1 MQKRRSIFKAQSRK
15 QFVALEPR
23 DLAVFE
29 VLTRYRYL
37 TRDFIHALLPA
48 EIRGGEFG
56 FRNRFV
62 TLHHEGF
69 LSCPRQQFS
78 AVGAHHR
85 KAVYEL
91 GHRGAQAIG
100 APRTSYNGS
109 FPHELM
115 VNFVRALIEIG
126 VNANPEFRLISFEE
140 LLAHPNC
147 PSSTRERRHPETLP
161 LSRGEITADWQPFG
175 IERTLPD
182 GHKRRI
188 FCPGFEADCGTEAIQ
203 RAVLK
208 GSSIYRKLVEYNEV
222 IDNKIHERHF
232 GVHSFL
238 VPFVTTSKVRMH
250 NMIAKTRMA
259 GNAEHFVFTYL
270 EGFNDFERVTEPRTD
285 FLTMNWDSHAGSFS
299 FASF

>member
-29 VLTRYRYL
+29 ILARYRYL
-37 TRDFIHALLPA
+37 TRDFVYALLPP
-48 EIRGGEFG
+48 EIRGGEYG

-62 TLHHEGF
+62 VLHHEGY

-78 AVGAHHR
+78 AVGAHYR
-85 KAVYEL
+85 KAIYEL
-91 GHRGAQAIG
+91 GHLGAQAIG

-115 VNFVRALIEIG
+115 VNFVRALIEISA
-126 VNANPEFRLISFEE
+126 NANPEFRLISFEE
-140 LLAHPNC
+140 LLTHPNC
-147 PSSTRERRHPETLP
+147 PSSTRLLKHPETLP
-161 LSRGEITADWQPFG
+161 LSTGQITADWKPFG

-182 GHKRRI
+182 GSKRRV

-203 RAVLK
+203 RTVMK
-208 GSSIYRKLVEYNEV
+208 DSSIYRKLVEYNEV
-222 IDNKIHERHF
+222 IDSKIYERHF

-250 NMIAKTRMA
+250 NMIAKTKQA
-259 GNAEHFVFTYL
+259 GNPHHFVFTYL
-270 EGFNDFERVTEPRTD
+270 EGFSDYERVPKPHED
-285 FLTMNWDSHAGSFS
+285 FLTMNWDSHLGSFS
-299 FASF
+299 FASL